1 MAGLFQQLHLLLNV
15 AGRFGASAAGSVIA
29 CAGIGRRRREERRS
43 GRHEEVVML
52 MVRMSVVVLR
62 LRWLIK
68 RVMAASCCGQ
78 AHADGEGSAHVHHL
92 ADHGQ
97 SGRFGGVMVGSCG
110 TSKRYVW

>member
-1 MAGLFQQLHLLLNV
+1 
-15 AGRFGASAAGSVIA
+15 
-29 CAGIGRRRREERRS
+29 
-43 GRHEEVVML
+43 ML